1 MRRPYS
7 SAASMLPLADRIASL
22 GGVTA
27 VLVGLALCAIVGQ
40 AVAGRSSGP
49 RPVAGASPGTAKGR
63 SVARRADRGSHRS
76 AVAPLERRVREVVA
90 AERATVARRALGV
103 RKLPPADVSPVRVDH
118 ARRWAFGTSA
128 IAPPGATSPPDASL
142 FLARRTARGWSVA
155 LTGTREFSSLLRE
168 APVSVVTKD
177 ERPFLERFSRA
188 VAPGAVTGLALPW
201 DKGQSRTLETA
212 GGGLRFGGGD
222 GRVLAPGAGRL
233 YRLCAKGPTR
243 GMLLLIHPSGL
254 ASEFYG
260 MTRLTAAG
268 QGATVRPG
276 SYLGRT
282 GTDRPCG
289 GPPAAGPA
297 AVSFALAGARGP
309 VPLDGARIG
318 GWTLHVA
325 AGAVSADRPGVHV
338 DAGNPLLNFGAETP
352 ASPPPAQS
360 PSPIPARPT
369 GAPHQELPVADPGGV
384 R

>member
-1 MRRPYS
+1 M
-7 SAASMLPLADRIASL
+7 
-22 GGVTA
+22 
-27 VLVGLALCAIVGQ
+27 
-40 AVAGRSSGP
+40 
-49 RPVAGASPGTAKGR
+49 AGASPGTAKGR

-142 FLARRTARGWSVA
+142 FLARR
-155 LTGTREFSSLLRE
+155 
-168 APVSVVTKD
+168 
-177 ERPFLERFSRA
+177 
-188 VAPGAVTGLALPW
+188 
-201 DKGQSRTLETA
+201 GQSRTLETA

-233 YRLCAKGPTR
+233 YRLCAKGPSR

-268 QGATVRPG
+268 QGAAVRPG

-297 AVSFALAGARGP
+297 AVSFALAGARSP

-352 ASPPPAQS
+352 VSHPPAES
-360 PSPIPARPT
+360 PSPAPARPT
-369 GAPHQELPVADPGGV
+369 GAPHQEFPVVDSGGV